1 MGGNEKLS
9 KAGFTIFTN
18 ALGNTGFVGAMT
30 NGGAAA
36 ILAHESVLSRMTKE
50 NYPAAAAPTEAFYAP
65 RKPLRMNDEGIE
77 VLYQPKAHSGA
88 DSFVLFRGSDVV
100 VTGDVMDT
108 TRFPVID
115 IANGGSINGEIDALN
130 KLIDLT
136 IAPTPFIYKDVGTY
150 VVPGHGRLCEQM
162 EVVEYRDMVV
172 VMRDRIADLIAKK
185 KTLAEIKAA
194 RPGLPYETRYGAKT
208 GQLDDRHVHRGGATR
223 ASRQVAAMKTEPLIA
238 LATPAAALRRAGAA
252 RPWRRPAGGA
262 AGTPRAAAPV
272 DITGY
277 WVSVVTEDW
286 RYRMVMP
293 AKGDYQG
300 VPLTPA
306 ARKIADSWDP
316 AKEAASGEPCKA
328 YGAPAILRVPGRL
341 HITWQ
346 DDQTLKLETD
356 AGQQT
361 RLFHFGA
368 WKSPG
373 RSADAAGRFGR
384 RVGRRRPRRH
394 RRVDEGHD
402 HQSQGRLPA
411 QERRALQRE
420 RQPDRVLRGGRRSPT
435 DRRCSWSPSRRPTR
449 TTCACRS

>member
-1 MGGNEKLS
+1 MVSTALLRRIAGSTTAAAFALAAVLQVPSSRAAAQAEDALDVVKVRKNFYMIAGAGGNIGVQIGSDGIVLVNAGTAQASDRVLAELKKLTDLPIRYIINAGAGRDFVGGNEKLS

-18 ALGNTGFVGAMT
+18 ALGNSGFVGAMT
-30 NGGAAA
+30 NGAAAA

-150 VVPGHGRLCEQM
+150 VVPGHGRLSEQM

-194 RPGLPYETRYGAKT
+194 RPGLPYETRYGART
-208 GQLDDRHVHRGGATR
+208 GSWTTDMFIEAVHKSLT
-223 ASRQVAAMKTEPLIA
+223 
-238 LATPAAALRRAGAA
+238 
-252 RPWRRPAGGA
+252 
-262 AGTPRAAAPV
+262 
-272 DITGY
+272 
-277 WVSVVTEDW
+277 
-286 RYRMVMP
+286 
-293 AKGDYQG
+293 AK
-300 VPLTPA
+300 
-306 ARKIADSWDP
+306 
-316 AKEAASGEPCKA
+316 
-328 YGAPAILRVPGRL
+328 
-341 HITWQ
+341 
-346 DDQTLKLETD
+346 
-356 AGQQT
+356 
-361 RLFHFGA
+361 
-368 WKSPG
+368 
-373 RSADAAGRFGR
+373 
-384 RVGRRRPRRH
+384 
-394 RRVDEGHD
+394 
-402 HQSQGRLPA
+402 
-411 QERRALQRE
+411 
-420 RQPDRVLRGGRRSPT
+420 
-435 DRRCSWSPSRRPTR
+435 
-449 TTCACRS
+449 

>member
-1 MGGNEKLS
+1 MVSTALLRRIAGSTTAAAFALAAVLQVPSSRAAAQAEDALDVVKVRKNFYMIAGAGGNIGVQIGSDGIVLVNAGTAQASDRVLAELKKLTDLPIRYIINADAGRDFVGGNEKLS

-18 ALGNTGFVGAMT
+18 ALGNSGFVGAMT
-30 NGGAAA
+30 NGAAAA

-150 VVPGHGRLCEQM
+150 VVPGHGRLSEQM

-194 RPGLPYETRYGAKT
+194 RPGLPYETRYGART
-208 GQLDDRHVHRGGATR
+208 GSWTTDMFIEAVHKSLT
-223 ASRQVAAMKTEPLIA
+223 
-238 LATPAAALRRAGAA
+238 
-252 RPWRRPAGGA
+252 
-262 AGTPRAAAPV
+262 
-272 DITGY
+272 
-277 WVSVVTEDW
+277 
-286 RYRMVMP
+286 
-293 AKGDYQG
+293 AK
-300 VPLTPA
+300 
-306 ARKIADSWDP
+306 
-316 AKEAASGEPCKA
+316 
-328 YGAPAILRVPGRL
+328 
-341 HITWQ
+341 
-346 DDQTLKLETD
+346 
-356 AGQQT
+356 
-361 RLFHFGA
+361 
-368 WKSPG
+368 
-373 RSADAAGRFGR
+373 
-384 RVGRRRPRRH
+384 
-394 RRVDEGHD
+394 
-402 HQSQGRLPA
+402 
-411 QERRALQRE
+411 
-420 RQPDRVLRGGRRSPT
+420 
-435 DRRCSWSPSRRPTR
+435 
-449 TTCACRS
+449 